1 LLPHYVLASS
11 QAPPLVSQA
20 PRLETGERDGS
31 NWSSRVRSSAIK
43 DNNCSGASVC
53 CRPFPVPA
61 GLAGHSRVAENRWN
75 GVMKPSKNTWFSCN
89 IHSSICQWGERERE
103 KKTDIQRVWD
113 KCFFLIVAI
122 SARMKP
128 AVGGVNVPC
137 IYTRMPR
144 GIYCWRIRSL
154 LLCLCEVFRAL
165 INSLVRWFHT
175 GALGHVLLQIL
186 AVCFCPN
193 GLYWNVRWWNLFSLF
208 QPSAVR
214 VSLLFLSKWL
224 TFSFLFFFPVEEL
237 IMLYTTGCLGMYAA
251 WFFIIV
257 VVVFESVPSSSFLPP
272 PPPPLI
278 ISLHTVV
285 VMIITKRLCHQT
297 ESSS

>member
-1 LLPHYVLASS
+1 MVPIGVRVYALPPSKTIIVRELPSAVVLFRYPRDLPDIPELLKTGGMESWNRARTHGFLAIYIHLYVN
-11 QAPPLVSQA
+11 
-20 PRLETGERDGS
+20 GER
-31 NWSSRVRSSAIK
+31 
-43 DNNCSGASVC
+43 
-53 CRPFPVPA
+53 
-61 GLAGHSRVAENRWN
+61 
-75 GVMKPSKNTWFSCN
+75 
-89 IHSSICQWGERERE
+89 QRER
-103 KKTDIQRVWD
+103 KRDIQRVWD

-272 PPPPLI
+272 LHRPSSSASTPSLSWSSQRDYVIRLNHHHKEIMSSEWI
-278 ISLHTVV
+278 I
-285 VMIITKRLCHQT
+285 IIKRLWHKLDALLYYA
-297 ESSS
+297 